1 MKERTAGASSLSI
14 RFVLAAVFVC
24 GAAVLLAPGVAR
36 AASCCG
42 GSSGAS
48 LLLPKFSNAMM
59 DVSVEMETYD
69 GYWNGDGAYIPDPPG
84 SSLRQYRLNLAHAWR
99 VADNWQVGAYVPLVL
114 NDNRYEATQSGSQG
128 VGDAAVSF
136 WYETFDNVLCVAE
149 VRKLEDLRPAI
160 YLGAALTVPTGV
172 SPFDNVKSSFDVTGR
187 GFYRL
192 DLSAIIEKTVYPW
205 NVSFQYS
212 YGVHME
218 RAVNREYGEYVEPY
232 HKKLGDRR
240 LWSFSGGYTH
250 FHDGLDFTA
259 LSLAY
264 SDLWQGDGT
273 VDGRSDPVTALNKRG
288 LAGTV
293 AWTDSE
299 RKWTAKFSWSHVLRQ
314 EDWGRNFPATEVLS
328 MGLSYVYR

>member
-1 MKERTAGASSLSI
+1 MGGRTAGYLRLTARI
-14 RFVLAAVFVC
+14 VLAAAFLC
-24 GAAVLLAPGVAR
+24 GAAALLTPGVAR

-48 LLLPKFSNAMM
+48 LVLPKFSNAMV

-69 GYWNGDGAYIPDPPG
+69 GYWNGEGTYIPDPPG
-84 SSLRQYRLNLAHAWR
+84 ASLRQYRLNLAHAWR
-99 VADNWQVGAYVPLVL
+99 IADRWQVAAAIPLVF

-128 VGDAAVSF
+128 VGDSSLSF
-136 WYETFDNVLCVAE
+136 WYETFDNVMCVWN
-149 VRKLEDLRPAI
+149 VRDLDDLRPAV

-192 DLSAIIEKTVYPW
+192 DVSAIVEKTVYPW
-205 NVSFQYS
+205 TVSFQYS

-218 RAVNREYGEYVEPY
+218 RAVNREYGEPVEPY

-240 LWSFSGGYTH
+240 LWSLSAGYTH
-250 FHDGLDFTA
+250 FLEGLDFTTI
-259 LSLAY
+259 SLAY

-273 VDGRSDPVTALNKRG
+273 VDGRGDPVTALNKRG

-293 AWTDSE
+293 SWTDAE
-299 RKWTAKFSWSHVLRQ
+299 RKWTTRFSWSHVLRQ
-314 EDWGRNFPATEVLS
+314 DDWGRNFPATEVLS
-328 MGLSYVYR
+328 MGLGYVYR